1 MMDEELIYAA
11 LAARMADVEWTRGDA
26 SVHQFKV
33 TSRRV
38 KMFSDATVQPACY
51 QAEPASSEGQV
62 TGMPYKTI
70 LEAFWII
77 YHNVSK
83 DKNAIGTTENNLIVK
98 GCREALAPRPT
109 DVGFLDKRNT
119 LGQLVHHC
127 FIQGRIFKEPGDLDG
142 QAMLTIPIKLLVP

>member
-1 MMDEELIYAA
+1 MDEEAIYAA
-11 LAARMADVEWTRGDA
+11 LAARMDLVEWTRADA
-26 SVHQFKV
+26 SVHSFKL

-38 KMFSDATVQPACY
+38 KLFTDAPVQPCCY

-77 YHNVSK
+77 YHQVGN
-83 DKNAIGTTENNLIVK
+83 DNNAIPTIENNLIVG
-98 GCREALAPRPT
+98 GCRRALAPLPT

-119 LGQLVHHC
+119 LGQLVYHC
-127 FIQGRIFKEPGDLDG
+127 FISGRIFKEPGDMDG
-142 QAMLTIPIKLLVP
+142 QGMLTIPIKLLVP